1 MPLFD
6 YVHYFILFKRISISS
21 LLVTTTTTTTP
32 NYLRRILLNVESV
45 WLGDFGL
52 LSGLWTLYMLFSCLF
67 FTNFQIIVVFKWC
80 FIFRLC
86 LKSLNGCCWET
97 CIGLVSWY
105 LDKLFNKLEFGLL
118 QLHFLLVLNRRW
130 ILRGCWY
137 LHELELET
145 LQHTVHID
153 FDKVTI
159 CLLSRLVNRGEGAFG
174 SQAAGF
180 LLKVGTLRIE
190 RPATRG
196 YRGWDLST
204 WELG

>member
-6 YVHYFILFKRISISS
+6 YVHYFILFQRISMS
-21 LLVTTTTTTTP
+21 LLVTTTTTTP
-32 NYLRRILLNVESV
+32 NYLSRILLNVVAV

-52 LSGLWTLYMLFSCLF
+52 LSSLWTLYLLFSCLF
-67 FTNFQIIVVFKWC
+67 LTSFQIIVVFIWC

-86 LKSLNGCCWET
+86 LKSLSGCCWET

-130 ILRGCWY
+130 ILGGCRY
-137 LHELELET
+137 VHELELET

-153 FDKVTI
+153 FDKVTT
-159 CLLSRLVNRGEGAFG
+159 CLLRRLVNRGEGAFG

-180 LLKVGTLRIE
+180 LLKVATLRIE
-190 RPATRG
+190 RSPTRG
-196 YRGWDLST
+196 YRGGDLST